1 MGALTNLIE
10 HDSDCRDEHLQSVGV
25 APQPAALLVCER
37 TANIFRALGDV
48 NRLRLLSLLA
58 NREMCVSE
66 LTLVLRDNLPAISQR
81 LKLLRAE
88 RLVSTRRQGKH
99 VFYRLADRHIAE
111 LIANG
116 LAHGQEHEAVPR
128 DRVDYIANG
137 QLHSQHNGHCDIHGP
152 IKVG

>member
-1 MGALTNLIE
+1 MVDRLGEANLATLIE
-10 HDSDCRDEHLQSVGV
+10 QNGNCHDEHLASTLLG
-25 APQPAALLVCER
+25 PEPADLLVCER

-58 NREMCVSE
+58 KREMCVSE

-88 RLVSTRRQGKH
+88 RLVRTRRQGKH
-99 VFYRLADRHIAE
+99 VFYRLADMHIAE

-116 LAHGQEHEAVPR
+116 LAHGEEPDECAGLAGRADH
-128 DRVDYIANG
+128 
-137 QLHSQHNGHCDIHGP
+137 
-152 IKVG
+152 